1 MTNEAP
7 RPVELGTARDELPYF
22 AGRAEELSRLDRRL
36 DRLCRT
42 GDPTGGMSL
51 IVGVPGVGKS
61 LLGRKFAERS
71 TARELPLDVRR
82 LILDTS
88 MLKSGVEL
96 FLAIGAALERTD
108 EFRQV
113 AEIDSRV
120 TGRGAG
126 LGPVKG
132 NVTREHV
139 RHTGSL
145 SALLRN
151 ANAAGAWRGM
161 ALVLV
166 VDELQTV
173 DAAGMENLRILHEGA
188 HGCPILLVGIGL
200 RHTQRVLVNSSAT
213 EGVSRPGEVI
223 HLQPLSACEAA
234 DAVSGNMRAL
244 GHEIPSPCV
253 KALAAASH
261 GFPQHIHGYLVG
273 ALDAVAKHGRLEEG
287 PALQAAL
294 ATGNQARIDYYQGRL
309 SLLRGIQPML
319 ALVEV
324 MDKQDVDALA
334 IEDAT
339 QALDDANFNGTAAI
353 ERAIAHGVLSEDLL
367 GNVSFGI
374 PSFHTYMIEL
384 RESGR

>member
-22 AGRAEELSRLDRRL
+22 AGRTEELSRLDKRL

-51 IVGVPGVGKS
+51 IVGVPGV
-61 LLGRKFAERS
+61 
-71 TARELPLDVRR
+71 
-82 LILDTS
+82 
-88 MLKSGVEL
+88 
-96 FLAIGAALERTD
+96 
-108 EFRQV
+108 
-113 AEIDSRV
+113 
-120 TGRGAG
+120 
-126 LGPVKG
+126 
-132 NVTREHV
+132 
-139 RHTGSL
+139 
-145 SALLRN
+145 
-151 ANAAGAWRGM
+151 
-161 ALVLV
+161 
-166 VDELQTV
+166 
-173 DAAGMENLRILHEGA
+173 
-188 HGCPILLVGIGL
+188 
-200 RHTQRVLVNSSAT
+200 
-213 EGVSRPGEVI
+213 SRPGEII

-234 DAVSGNMRAL
+234 DAISGNMRAL

-273 ALDAVAKHGRLEEG
+273 ALDAVARHGRLEEG

-294 ATGNQARIDYYQGRL
+294 AGGNQARIDYYQGRL

-324 MDKQDVDALA
+324 MDKQNVDALA
-334 IEDAT
+334 IENAT
-339 QALDDANFNGTAAI
+339 QALDDANFNGAVAI
-353 ERAIAHGVLSEDLL
+353 ERAIAHGVLSEDPL

-384 RESGR
+384 REDGR